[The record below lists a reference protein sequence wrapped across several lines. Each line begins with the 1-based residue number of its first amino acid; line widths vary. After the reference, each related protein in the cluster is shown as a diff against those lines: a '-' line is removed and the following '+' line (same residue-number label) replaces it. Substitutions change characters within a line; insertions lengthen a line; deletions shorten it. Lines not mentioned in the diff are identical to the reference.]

1 MYKFI
6 VEAYDYGSEYEQL
19 KSLPG
24 TSDYPRAKITKK
36 IFENFIKERSSDHI
50 RALEIG
56 PGSGFITEH
65 LSEVLSHYNCC
76 ELDLMDFSDGFLK
89 NTAEKEYR
97 VSNFICHDISKEG
110 DDEHLKGKYDIIFF
124 QEVLEHLVSPFS
136 AMINIRKMLKDD
148 GVLFVTIPNSGWW
161 PNFWMENVRT
171 KYLLRPDEYIDTH
184 ISEISTTGLVKLS
197 NMSGYDVL
205 SIEYYCSKYN
215 FLKSFFSEQVGLVLI
230 KGEEP
235 ETRWRKLAL
244 KNKEQYFK
252 EINNKVSSI

>member
-6 VEAYDYGSEYEQL
+6 VDAYDYGSEYEQL

-24 TSDYPRAKITKK
+24 TSDFPRAKITKK
-36 IFENFIKERSSDHI
+36 VFKNFLNERPNTTL

-56 PGSGFITEH
+56 PGSGFITEQ
-65 LSEVLSHYNCC
+65 LSEVLNNYSNC

-89 NTAEKEYR
+89 NTAEKKFKI
-97 VSNFICHDISKEG
+97 SNFICHDVSQITGNKNLN
-110 DDEHLKGKYDIIFF
+110 DKYDIIFF
-124 QEVLEHLVSPFS
+124 QEVLEHLVSPFT

-148 GVLFVTIPNSGWW
+148 GILFITIPNSGWW
-161 PNFWMENVRT
+161 PNFWMENIRT
-171 KYLLRPDEYIDTH
+171 KFLLRRDAYIDTH

-197 NMSGYDVL
+197 NMSGYDIN
-205 SIEYYCSKYN
+205 SIEYYCSKFKY
-215 FLKSFFSEQVGLVLI
+215 LKSFFSEQVGLVLV

-235 ETRWRKLAL
+235 EIRWQKLAI

-252 EINNKVSSI
+252 DLNKNK